1 MSLGRTNRMHKVG
14 STEHMQR
21 CKELEHSVLVM
32 VVCAK
37 NSVLLG
43 YAHEITLEK
52 SPQMYVPELNAS
64 LQFRVL
70 LVLWRPRSATPK
82 CASMAY

>member
-1 MSLGRTNRMHKVG
+1 MHKVG

-21 CKELEHSVLVM
+21 HKELGEHSVLVM

-43 YAHEITLEK
+43 YAHG
-52 SPQMYVPELNAS
+52 
-64 LQFRVL
+64 
-70 LVLWRPRSATPK
+70 
-82 CASMAY
+82 